1 MTEHNIENIKEE
13 QQMQLTETELEKVV
27 GGRMPWDVPR
37 PRPRI
42 RRKPEEKKDDDD
54 IPVTT

>member
-1 MTEHNIENIKEE
+1 
-13 QQMQLTETELEKVV
+13 MQLTETELEKVA